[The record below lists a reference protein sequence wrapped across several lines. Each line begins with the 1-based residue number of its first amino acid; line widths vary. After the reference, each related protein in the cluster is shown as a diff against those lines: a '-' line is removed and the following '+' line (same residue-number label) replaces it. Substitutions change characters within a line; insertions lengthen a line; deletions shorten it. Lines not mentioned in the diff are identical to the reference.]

1 MFSEIYD
8 WIVHLE
14 ASTYSVVQ
22 TILYALLVLV
32 GLYILYRWLKR
43 EKIAIDSPLI
53 LTSLTYIILGG
64 LLRVV
69 EDTGMVPDPWW
80 ILFITPQVYI
90 LTMLFGMA
98 ALFVSYQLQKRKIV
112 VSYTAPYLAV
122 GVGSSLVAFGF
133 LVWFGVTNAGATFDV
148 GIIGM
153 VLGIAAA
160 ATAGLWAFLRYVCRW
175 TYVTN
180 PIYLALIGSHFLD
193 ASATAFA
200 LDMHPLH
207 YIEQHVL
214 GGGLIEMTGTA
225 YSMFALKLAVL
236 IPAIWVLEKFR
247 KEEGMGNI
255 WHLVIFAM
263 IVVGL
268 GPGLRD
274 LMRMVLW
281 I

>member
-1 MFSEIYD
+1 MFNEIYN
-8 WIVHLE
+8 WIVGLE
-14 ASTYSVVQ
+14 ASTYTVAQ

-32 GLYILYRWLKR
+32 GLYILYRWLKK
-43 EKIAIDSPLI
+43 EKIAIDTPLI
-53 LTSLTYIILGG
+53 MTSVSYVVLGG

-80 ILFITPQVYI
+80 IFFITPQVYI
-90 LTMLFGMA
+90 LTMLFAMA
-98 ALFVSYQLQKRKIV
+98 ALFVSYQLQKKKVV
-112 VSYTAPYLAV
+112 VSYTRPYMAI
-122 GVGSSLVAFGF
+122 GIISSLIAFAF
-133 LVWFGVTNAGATFDV
+133 LVWFGVTDAGATFDV

-153 VLGIAAA
+153 VLLIAAA
-160 ATAGLWAFLRYVCRW
+160 ASAALWAFLRYVCRW
-175 TYVTN
+175 KYVSN

-225 YSMFALKLAVL
+225 YSMFALKLVVL
-236 IPAIWVLEKFR
+236 IPAIWVLEMFK
-247 KEEGMGNI
+247 KEEGMDVV
-255 WHLVIFAM
+255 WHLVLFAM

-274 LMRMVLW
+274 LLRMVLW